1 MGAEK
6 RESVR
11 RSVDYVSICDLT
23 SLNNYTLIASQ
34 GYIVDA
40 STKGFLLI
48 LSRGDLVQKEFKEN
62 ISLDSIVGEEVV
74 LYLPQMN
81 LDLDGI
87 VKRASHVGRG
97 TFEVAI
103 EFSEDIPGY
112 WKECLIDL
120 LPEPGEMD

>member
-6 RESVR
+6 RRSVR
-11 RSVDYVSICDLT
+11 RSVDYVSVCDLT

-48 LSRGDLVQKEFKEN
+48 LSRGDLAQADLRRN
-62 ISLDSIVGEEVV
+62 LSLESIIGQEVV

-81 LDLDGI
+81 LDLDGT
-87 VKRASHVGRG
+87 VTRAVHVGRG

-103 EFSEDIPGY
+103 DFSSDMPEY

-120 LPEPGEMD
+120 LPEPGEME